1 MATPT
6 LADAIEQWERSLRA
20 AGRSAKT
27 ITTYLDAVNRLAA
40 AVGGDRAI
48 DQVSR
53 ADHEGILLGLERLGW
68 KPASRSV
75 IYRSLRSFWVFAL
88 GHPELPV
95 DRNPMHG
102 MAAPTIPETMIEF
115 VSDEELRRL
124 LATCGPAG
132 PPVSHGPPLFRDI
145 RDDAIIRLLAGT
157 GARLSEIANLRLGDL
172 DLRVD
177 RPVVTVTGKGR
188 RRRDLPLD
196 TLTAAVLRR
205 YAGAERSH
213 HRAADRTDRLWL
225 GRAGPMTPSGI
236 GQMLADRGRA
246 AGIDRR
252 VHPHELRHR
261 FIAVA
266 LAAGLTE
273 GDVMALSG
281 HRSRSMLDRYGRYT
295 RAQRA
300 HVAFR
305 RASAS
310 GAIPEL

>member
-1 MATPT
+1 
-6 LADAIEQWERSLRA
+6 
-20 AGRSAKT
+20 
-27 ITTYLDAVNRLAA
+27 
-40 AVGGDRAI
+40 AVGGDRVI

-75 IYRSLRSFWVFAL
+75 IYRSLRSFWTFAL

-95 DRNPMHG
+95 DSDPMHG
-102 MAAPTIPETMIEF
+102 MTAPTVPETTIEF

-124 LATCGPAG
+124 LATCAPAG
-132 PPVSHGPPLFRDI
+132 PHVSRGPPLFRDV
-145 RDDAIIRLLAGT
+145 RDEAIIRLLAGT
-157 GARLSEIANLRLGDL
+157 GARLSEIANLSLGDL

-177 RPVVTVTGKGR
+177 QSVVSVSGKGR

-196 TLTAAVLRR
+196 ALTAAVLRR
-205 YAGAERSH
+205 YVEAERPR
-213 HRAADRTDRLWL
+213 HRAASQTDRLWL
-225 GRAGPMTPSGI
+225 GLAGPMTPGGV
-236 GQMLADRGRA
+236 GQMLADRGRR
-246 AGIDRR
+246 AGIERR

-300 HVAFR
+300 HMAFR

-310 GAIPEL
+310 GAIPQFEGLAQDREMQ